1 MFNAPES
8 PKILECNLIYI
19 FKWEEERALWS
30 PVWILSLTSFRVL
43 WIHLGTVWLHWIHIE
58 SFLILSI
65 QTITFL
71 KLVLLLLSTCKK
83 LCEHLCKLQHR
94 RRRILGSRA
103 LSYPCLQR
111 VCVQP
116 SPLFLHHTLWISCST
131 TSLLTATSRGLSC
144 WFYVCLVFFYLS
156 PVFSSTKCVVSFW
169 QLVLSSNWYQTR
181 VGFCES
187 LAEILQW
194 VD

>member
-1 MFNAPES
+1 MRERKNIVKSYPNFVIDFIQS
-8 PKILECNLIYI
+8 P
-19 FKWEEERALWS
+19 
-30 PVWILSLTSFRVL
+30 LSAFGNSLATL
-43 WIHLGTVWLHWIHIE
+43 DTHWKF

-71 KLVLLLLSTCKK
+71 KLVLLLLSPCKK

-94 RRRILGSRA
+94 SREIPGSRA
-103 LSYPCLQR
+103 FSYPCLQR
-111 VCVQP
+111 VCVRP
-116 SPLFLHHTLWISCST
+116 LPLFSHHALWISCST
-131 TSLLTATSRGLSC
+131 TSLLTTTSRGLSS
-144 WFYVCLVFFYLS
+144 WFYVWGFFYLS
-156 PVFSSTKCVVSFW
+156 PVCSSTKRTVSFW
-169 QLVLSSNWYQTR
+169 QLVLSSKWYRTR